1 MKTWHLCAG
10 GCFFAREDGRV
21 VAGDAQAA
29 EQASQSKSMF
39 LATVSQSCERRCM
52 ALSVTWICCKPKI
65 TERRR
70 SSGDGNEQLFQPVV
84 KIISDILDFS
94 KIESEQL
101 KIDRVSFHRVK

>member
-1 MKTWHLCAG
+1 MKRGHLCAG

-21 VAGDAQAA
+21 VAEMAQAA

-39 LATVSQSCERRCM
+39 LATAVMSCERRCM
-52 ALSVTWICCKPKI
+52 ALSVTWICCKQRV

-70 SSGDGNEQLFQPVV
+70 SSGDGNEQLFQPLL

-101 KIDRVSFHRVK
+101 RSNRVSFHRVK